1 MKKERLD
8 TKGYVVFIPKKY
20 SQFVVGLWK
29 KKYHTCRTVHTKIP
43 TTAVKLIS
51 YFTDS
56 SEKVIIAISL
66 ARICVTV

>member
-8 TKGYVVFIPKKY
+8 TKGYVVFIPKK
-20 SQFVVGLWK
+20 VLTVCCRPVE
-29 KKYHTCRTVHTKIP
+29 KKYHTCRTVHTKVP
-43 TTAVKLIS
+43 TTVVKLIP